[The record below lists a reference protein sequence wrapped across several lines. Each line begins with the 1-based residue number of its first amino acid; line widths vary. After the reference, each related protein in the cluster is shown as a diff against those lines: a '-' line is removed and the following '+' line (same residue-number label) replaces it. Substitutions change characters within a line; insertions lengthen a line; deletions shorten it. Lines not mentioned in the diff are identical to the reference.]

1 MLEIKNDGAAIVST
15 TYWQSEYARRGYLYV
30 SVNAGTCRVLLPPAL
45 ISALPDMR
53 TAKIVIVSRGP
64 WPQQGLAEAFELLF
78 DDGSDSPYAL
88 HLSPQQIDR
97 VPPDS
102 ESGREV
108 RVTVWTEGP
117 QCVLD
122 LPGRYRRSARIP
134 DLSPWRVN

>member
-1 MLEIKNDGAAIVST
+1 VSIYYPSRPVAGSPQGSRPAPPT
-15 TYWQSEYARRGYLYV
+15 KTLYGRGD
-30 SVNAGTCRVLLPPAL
+30 RH
-45 ISALPDMR
+45 R
-53 TAKIVIVSRGP
+53 FRGP
-64 WPQQGLAEAFELLF
+64 WPAQGLAEAIELLF

-117 QCVLD
+117 TCTLD
-122 LPGRYRRSARIP
+122 LPGRYRRSARLP